1 MQFYHATV
9 GSTCGII
16 YFIIQRLFINNYLE
30 LFDAI
35 WEMRI
40 ISQVLT
46 NDNICFLSV
55 DIF

>member
-1 MQFYHATV
+1 MQFYQATV